1 MIIKIAKHTENYS
14 VIDNFGANDSNISWK
29 AKGLLWYLL
38 SKPSDWHVSIAD
50 LVNRTSVGESS
61 VRTGINELISAGYV
75 KRYHRKIIGASDTY
89 SGYISTDYM
98 VYETPQT
105 EGDMEGKP
113 LSDNPQVD
121 NQALLSTDK
130 APSTE
135 KDKAK
140 DRSASL
146 RSQPVAEDAI
156 KIWFPNLLPQN
167 KRDILMRFN
176 MSLEQKERLGML
188 MDLFFD
194 GKKNAAEFLEA
205 AGGMGPMFGLMTV
218 LTHTHSVGFLVD
230 WFVGMKVLPLCPNKL
245 KWRAYF
251 MTVFNKEYSQW
262 SMAKSQ
268 KEARRFRREESDLNL
283 GDMLSM
289 MRQEGGLIL
298 HDEPD
303 TPRPRRDD
311 SGDKP
316 ISPTPMGEC
325 LNGGYIIGDN
335 G

>member
-1 MIIKIAKHTENYS
+1 MIEHKTEHANNFS
-14 VIDNFGANDSNISWK
+14 VLDNSAANDPSISWK
-29 AKGLLWYLL
+29 AKGILWYLL
-38 SKPSDWHVSIAD
+38 SKPRDWRVVVAD
-50 LVNRTSVGESS
+50 IVKRTDIGVAA
-61 VRTGINELISAGYV
+61 VRAGINELAAAGYMAHIRV
-75 KRYHRKIIGASDTY
+75 RNTGN
-89 SGYISTDYM
+89 GYFHSDYM
-98 VYETPQT
+98 VYETSQSRGGYVMT
-105 EGDMEGKP
+105 EDE
-113 LSDNPQVD
+113 LRIENQQVD
-121 NQALLSTDK
+121 NRALLSTDK
-130 APSTE
+130 ALSTE
-135 KDKAK
+135 KEKAK

-146 RSQPVAEDAI
+146 RSQPVVEDVI

-167 KRDILMRFN
+167 KRDILVRFN
-176 MSLEQKERLGML
+176 RSLEQKERLGLL

-230 WFVGMKVLPLCPNKL
+230 WFVGMKTLPLCPNKL

-251 MTVFNKEYSQW
+251 MAVFNKEYSQW
-262 SMAKSQ
+262 SMYQSQ
-268 KEARRFRREESDLNL
+268 KEAMKFRREESDLSL

-289 MRQEGGLIL
+289 MRQADGQVLPN
-298 HDEPD
+298 EPD

-311 SGDKP
+311 SGDKS

-335 G
+335 A